1 LLTPRIIAVGTAV
14 PQNRYSQEVLL
25 HWSGHNAARG
35 AFFLNSDIEY
45 RHLYFDAS
53 FRGGETIDEMTERGR
68 RGAAELGSKAIL
80 CCLQR
85 SALTAEAVDFLAT
98 TTCTVSLCPHLDTVF
113 IRDLKLKQSIRRAH
127 IGDTGCASAM
137 VSLQAAWNHLHAYPD
152 NHALIAAVEMCSA
165 AYYRDGS
172 IESVI
177 GEAIFADGAAS
188 VCLAA
193 NGAPGFEVLA
203 HKSLIRSENIHLMG
217 FDFPGGHRK
226 LVLSKDV
233 RTIGAGMLKELV
245 ESMLA
250 EHGLTKPDI
259 RFWVLHSAGRKVL
272 DNAQVY
278 LGLASEDLTFSRSVL
293 RDYGNLSSA
302 TVLFVLDKVMSSG
315 LPRPGDIAIMAALG
329 PGFAA
334 EGALLRWA
342 S

>member
-1 LLTPRIIAVGTAV
+1 LTPRIVAVGTAV
-14 PQNRYSQEVLL
+14 PKNRFSQEVLL
-25 HWSGHNAARG
+25 QWSGHDPARG

-45 RHLYFDAS
+45 RHLYVDGT
-53 FRGGETIDEMTERGR
+53 FRGEETVDEMNARGR
-68 RGAAELGSKAIL
+68 KGAAEVGSQAIL

-85 SALTAEAVDFLAT
+85 AGLATDAVDFLAT
-98 TTCTVSLCPHLDTVF
+98 TTCTVSLCPHLDTLF
-113 IRDLKLKQSIRRAH
+113 IRDLKLKPSIRRAH

-137 VSLQAAWNHLHAYPD
+137 VSLQAAWNHLHAYPE
-152 NHALIAAVEMCSA
+152 NNALIAAVEICSA

-172 IESVI
+172 VESVI

-188 VCLAA
+188 VCLTA
-193 NGAPGFEVLA
+193 NGAPGFAVRA

-217 FDFPGGHRK
+217 FDFPGGRRR
-226 LVLSKDV
+226 LILSKDV
-233 RTIGAGMLKELV
+233 RTIGAGMLMDLV

-259 RFWVLHSAGRKVL
+259 RFWILHSAGRKVL
-272 DNAQVY
+272 DNAQNY
-278 LGLASEDLTFSRSVL
+278 LGLSTEDLVWSRSVL

-315 LPRPGDIAIMAALG
+315 LPRPGDLAIMAALG

-334 EGALLRWA
+334 EGALLEWV